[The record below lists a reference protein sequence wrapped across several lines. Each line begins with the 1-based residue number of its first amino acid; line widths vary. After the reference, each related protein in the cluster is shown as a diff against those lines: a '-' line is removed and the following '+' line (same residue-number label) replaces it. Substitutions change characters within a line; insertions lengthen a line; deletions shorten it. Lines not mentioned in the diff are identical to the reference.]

1 MKAWY
6 QLAMHARVKFTIII
20 MHDVMTL
27 VPYGKNK
34 PATEPTLK
42 LVRTL
47 QYAIGIKLTTLSC
60 EKVVTLPLNLGKIQS
75 PHLTVAIVVS
85 YVCITAEGR
94 TFNSV
99 GVLNH

>member
-20 MHDVMTL
+20 MLDVMTL

-42 LVRTL
+42 LE
-47 QYAIGIKLTTLSC
+47 YAIGIKLTTLSC
-60 EKVVTLPLNLGKIQS
+60 EKVVTLPLNLGKNPVTS
-75 PHLTVAIVVS
+75 LDCS
-85 YVCITAEGR
+85 YC
-94 TFNSV
+94 SV
-99 GVLNH
+99 LCMHYS